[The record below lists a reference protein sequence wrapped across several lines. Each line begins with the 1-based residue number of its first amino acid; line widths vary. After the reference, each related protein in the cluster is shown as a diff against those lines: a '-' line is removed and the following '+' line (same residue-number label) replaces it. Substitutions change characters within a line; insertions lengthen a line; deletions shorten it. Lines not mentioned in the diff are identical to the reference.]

1 MTFESM
7 ISKGVFEYID
17 DIVIFAE
24 NLEEHKKFLKKNET
38 LNQSED
44 AERAFEY
51 LKELL
56 CSAPLLQ
63 SPETSK
69 PFLITTNVIGSC
81 CWGNPI
87 TGQNRK

>member
-38 LNQSED
+38 LN
-44 AERAFEY
+44 
-51 LKELL
+51 
-56 CSAPLLQ
+56 
-63 SPETSK
+63 
-69 PFLITTNVIGSC
+69 
-81 CWGNPI
+81 
-87 TGQNRK
+87 